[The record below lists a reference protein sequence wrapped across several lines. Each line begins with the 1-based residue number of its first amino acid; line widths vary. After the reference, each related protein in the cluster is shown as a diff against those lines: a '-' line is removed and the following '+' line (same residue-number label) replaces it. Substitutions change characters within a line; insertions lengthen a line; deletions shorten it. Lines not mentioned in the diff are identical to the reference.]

1 MKMTQHWLMVVP
13 YLPENYGNCAV
24 KQRFRGSPA
33 ADHRVTWVRRHVA
46 AFTTIARHPDN
57 LSPSAYSTPV
67 FIGSLPHSP
76 KYCAAATD
84 DWRRL
89 VFAREAIVH

>member
-33 ADHRVTWVRRHVA
+33 ADHRVTWVRHHVA

-89 VFAREAIVH
+89 VFARKAIVH